1 MNLPGQFIGR
11 MQKKLGNAFPDFL
24 RTYGRPPEKGVRV
37 NTLKIS
43 RGEFLR
49 LAPVSTDG
57 AVPWEENGFYTAAEK
72 PGATI
77 AHAAGLYYCQEPSAM
92 CAVPLLGVQPGERVL
107 DLCAAPGG
115 KTTQLA
121 SALRGEGLLIANE
134 YVYSRAGVLSQ
145 NVERMGIKNCA
156 VTSASPAALSAAFGA
171 SFDKVLV
178 DAPCSGE
185 GMFKKEPNAIPEW
198 SEENVSRCAA
208 RQAEILES
216 AASLLVPGGRMVYST
231 CTFSEEENE
240 GQIARFLRAHPEFR
254 LLRQERL
261 YPHEVRG
268 EGHFA
273 ALLEKDEGEGMS
285 MPMRPLAPVSA
296 AARRAAEAFAEEFFA
311 APLSGV
317 LAAAHGDPDRLY
329 LVPEGMGAL
338 PVPVLRC
345 GVELGRLEKGIFRP
359 AHALAMACT
368 GGQARRFVELDD
380 GAAAKFLRGE
390 TAASWLEDGWCLVGW
405 HGYPLGLGKIV
416 GGVVKN
422 HYPKGLRR

>member
-273 ALLEKDEGEGMS
+273 ALFCREDGETI
-285 MPMRPLAPVSA
+285 PPRQERA
-296 AARRAAEAFAEEFFA
+296 AADKRAVALWGAFHSGARRSGPAVSGPRGDGRASRSRPPLRRRA
-311 APLSGV
+311 
-317 LAAAHGDPDRLY
+317 
-329 LVPEGMGAL
+329 
-338 PVPVLRC
+338 
-345 GVELGRLEKGIFRP
+345 
-359 AHALAMACT
+359 
-368 GGQARRFVELDD
+368 
-380 GAAAKFLRGE
+380 GAAGKRDLSPRARPCHGLHGRTG
-390 TAASWLEDGWCLVGW
+390 AAF
-405 HGYPLGLGKIV
+405 
-416 GGVVKN
+416 
-422 HYPKGLRR
+422 RRA